1 MNQVEALL
9 RNYERFVRV
18 PWEPGL
24 AGPQKVWFAIYDPDQ
39 ERRLRLRVEEF
50 KHATTQAGHG
60 WHLVDVT
67 DGFGRWM
74 AGQEYRDAYFEEPE
88 YLADKMP
95 EFAAF
100 VADQVG
106 EALAAPEADDNA
118 VVALLGVGALFGLTR
133 VSALMEAVAPKIR
146 GRLLVFFPGSYDGS
160 SYRLLDARDG
170 WNYLAVP
177 ITAGQASHNQGA

>member
-1 MNQVEALL
+1 MSKIEGVLAA
-9 RNYERFVRV
+9 YERVVSV
-18 PWEPGL
+18 PWEESL
-24 AGPQKVWFAIYDPDQ
+24 AGPQRVWFAIYDPDQ
-39 ERRLRLRVEEF
+39 ERRLRLRIDEF
-50 KHATTQAGHG
+50 KHATTQARHG

-67 DGFGRWM
+67 DSFGRWM
-74 AGQEYRDAYFEEPE
+74 ATQEYRDAYFEEPE

-100 VADQVG
+100 VASQVE

-133 VSALMEAVAPKIR
+133 VSALLEAVAPKIR

-177 ITAGQASHNQGA
+177 ITASQANQGG

>member
-1 MNQVEALL
+1 MNQIEALL

-18 PWEPGL
+18 PWEAGL

-39 ERRLRLRVEEF
+39 ERRLRLRVDQF
-50 KHATTQAGHG
+50 KQATTQAGHG
-60 WHLVDVT
+60 WRLVDLT

-74 AGQEYRDAYFEEPE
+74 GGQEYREAYFEEPD
-88 YLADKMP
+88 YLDDKMP

-100 VADQVG
+100 VAAEVQQ
-106 EALAAPEADDNA
+106 ALAAPGAETGT

-177 ITAGQASHNQGA
+177 ITASQASQMQGA